1 MTMLALL
8 EECVDA
14 REGAMLEVRKR
25 GEEDSRGYH
34 MVLQFGDDANG
45 GIETIVAVVG
55 SAAALED
62 GATWLLGQLAVLELG
77 RDAASLSEKSTRV
90 YVAPCPHCKGD
101 YLSLDCGNVAERTH
115 RVLTTGLRP
124 AATGAGIELTVLA
137 DRLADGTAT
146 NEEAIEDIQRLS
158 RLLLD
163 TAAETDGDA

>member
-14 REGAMLEVRKR
+14 REGARLKVSKSDA
-25 GEEDSRGYH
+25 EDNRGYS
-34 MVLQFGDDANG
+34 MVVHFGDDSSG
-45 GIETIVAVVG
+45 GIEAIAACVD
-55 SAAALED
+55 SAAAIED
-62 GATWLLGQLAVLELG
+62 GATWLLGQIALLESAS
-77 RDAASLSEKSTRV
+77 DAALLGDKDTSV

-101 YLSLDCGNVAERTH
+101 YLSLDCGDAAERTH

-124 AATGAGIELTVLA
+124 AATGAGIELTLLA